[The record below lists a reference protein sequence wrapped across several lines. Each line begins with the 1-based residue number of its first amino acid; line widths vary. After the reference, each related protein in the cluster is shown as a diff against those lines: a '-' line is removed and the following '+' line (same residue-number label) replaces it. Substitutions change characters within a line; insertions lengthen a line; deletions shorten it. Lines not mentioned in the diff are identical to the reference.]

1 MIKVL
6 IADKLSRRIVE
17 LLEEIPEFEI
27 DEKHDLNPDELK
39 KEIKNY
45 DAVIIKNAARLTAEI
60 QEEAQNLKIIVKA
73 GIGLDNVDTN
83 FARTKNIE
91 VRITPFAAAITV
103 AEYTLAQM
111 LSICRYLTPAYKS
124 MKEHKWEKNI
134 FSRGTEIYGKT
145 AGIIGF
151 DRIGQE
157 LAKRESAMGMN
168 VLYYDSAAIENDSA
182 ARQVSLDELL
192 STADF
197 ISIHLPLT
205 ETTRNFI
212 STAEFAKMKEGVVLI
227 DVSDNGI
234 IDEAALSAAL
244 TGNRIKAI
252 ALDVYEKEPPMNFE
266 LIDHE
271 KVFPTPHLSAST
283 AECQERAGLDVIS
296 ILKDF
301 FNV

>member
-27 DEKHDLNPDELK
+27 DEKNDLKPDELK

-45 DAVIIKNAARLTAEI
+45 DAVIVKNAAGLTAEI
-60 QEEAQNLKIIVKA
+60 LEEAQNLKIIVKA
-73 GIGLDNVDTN
+73 GIGLDNVDTDY
-83 FARTKNIE
+83 ARVKNIE

-111 LSICRYLTPAYKS
+111 LSICRYIAPAYKS

-134 FSRGTEIYGKT
+134 FSQGTEIYGKT

-168 VLYYDSAAIENDSA
+168 VLYYDSDEIDTDSA
-182 ARQVSLDELL
+182 ARRVSLDELL
-192 STADF
+192 TTADF
-197 ISIHLPLT
+197 ISLHLPLT
-205 ETTRNFI
+205 ESTKNLI
-212 STAEFAKMKEGVVLI
+212 STSEFAKMKEGVVLI
-227 DVSDNGI
+227 DVSNSGV
-234 IDEAALSAAL
+234 IDEAALAAAL
-244 TGNRIKAI
+244 SANKIKAI
-252 ALDVYEKEPPMNFE
+252 ALDVYEKEPPVNFE

-271 KVFPTPHLSAST
+271 KVFPAPHLSAST
-283 AECQERAGLDVIS
+283 IECQERAGLDVIS